1 MEYRSKYTDE
11 QPRAKLEEGN
21 SKSKLYLVA
30 PFSLGIPYIWQFWYT
45 TTLFRPLKVHQK
57 VHKFATK
64 YAKISQTDHNRR
76 RFRAL
81 YAEKYID
88 LKQKY
93 KMVVVTNMSFASVCG
108 RFGAARVTVAGS
120 ESLREGQIFPSLL
133 PVVLH

>member
-1 MEYRSKYTDE
+1 M
-11 QPRAKLEEGN
+11 
-21 SKSKLYLVA
+21 
-30 PFSLGIPYIWQFWYT
+30 
-45 TTLFRPLKVHQK
+45 HQK

-76 RFRAL
+76 RFGIL
-81 YAEKYID
+81 SAEKYID